1 MENINSETKWQQ
13 RNTFSHD
20 TYPQFSKIPSYTAGN
35 YFEQTQCIIDDLQH
49 CSVNE
54 NWLASVSSSTQA
66 VQGSI
71 ETLFMDSDENE
82 EKNHE
87 VKSTK
92 SICVE
97 TASCHR
103 SSSKDD
109 QLYDQQLL

>member
-66 VQGSI
+66 V
-71 ETLFMDSDENE
+71 
-82 EKNHE
+82 
-87 VKSTK
+87 
-92 SICVE
+92 
-97 TASCHR
+97 
-103 SSSKDD
+103 
-109 QLYDQQLL
+109 